1 MDNNTQL
8 GIKDTLEVLEFGFAT
23 QRAISEALADKKI
36 NIFDAPLALKPLLT
50 ASAAFEGFDKVKA
63 ELLNLDEAELNE
75 LKEFVQDRFDIADD
89 EVEALIEETIDE
101 VIGDIK
107 VALKWANKRK

>member
-1 MDNNTQL
+1 MNKIQL

-50 ASAAFEGFDKVKA
+50 ASAAFEGFENVKA
-63 ELLNLDEAELNE
+63 ELLNLDDNDINQLRD
-75 LKEFVQDRFDIADD
+75 FVQSRFDIADD
-89 EVEALIEETIDE
+89 KVEALVEETIDE

-107 VALKWANKRK
+107 IALKWASSRRK

>member
-1 MDNNTQL
+1 MDNNQL

-36 NIFDAPLALKPLLT
+36 NIFDAPLALKPLLA
-50 ASAAFEGFDKVKA
+50 ASAAFEGFENVKA
-63 ELLNLDEAELNE
+63 ELLNLEAAELDQ
-75 LKEFVQDRFDIADD
+75 LQAFVQSRFDVADD
-89 EVEALIEETIDE
+89 EVEALVEETIDE

-107 VALKWANKRK
+107 IALKWANRRK